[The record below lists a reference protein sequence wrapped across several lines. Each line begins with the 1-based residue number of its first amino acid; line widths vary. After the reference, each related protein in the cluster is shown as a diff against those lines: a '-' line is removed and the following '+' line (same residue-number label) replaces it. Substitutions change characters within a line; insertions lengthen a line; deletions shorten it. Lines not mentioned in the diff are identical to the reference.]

1 MKRKFKFLTTAVAAA
16 TVALSSAA
24 GAQEYPNRAVM
35 TVVQMAPGGPTD
47 LIVRLVQQK
56 MSEELGQSVVVEN
69 RAGAGGLI
77 GLRHVLTAAADGYT
91 LGVATG
97 TSHGVAPNIYTNL
110 PYNPGKDFRAV
121 GALVVAPGVLITSK
135 KATPDCKFKTFIEKL
150 KKSPGEMK
158 YGSAGTGT
166 LAQLTGAYFLAETD
180 TDMMHIPYKGL
191 GPAMIDL
198 YGGSIDA
205 VFDNIS
211 SAKSHIASG
220 KVCALAVQSPQRP
233 SQFPDIPTYAEL
245 DLPQLNKPTW
255 YGLIA
260 RADTPDAVVIR
271 LNKALN
277 AALNSKDVRTAY
289 GKLGVEPI
297 PGTPEQLTQIIR
309 DENIYWRDVIKKIKF
324 EKLKL

>member
-1 MKRKFKFLTTAVAAA
+1 MKIKLKLLTAAVAAA
-16 TVALSSAA
+16 TVALSGVASA
-24 GAQEYPNRAVM
+24 QDYPSRAVT

-56 MSEELGQSVVVEN
+56 MGEELGQTVVVEN

-77 GLRHVLTAAADGYT
+77 GLRHVLTAPADGYT
-91 LGVATG
+91 LGVASG
-97 TSHGVAPNIYTNL
+97 TSHGVAPNIYANL
-110 PYNPGKDFRAV
+110 PYSPDKDFRAV
-121 GALVVAPGVLITSK
+121 GALVVAPGVLVTSK
-135 KATPDCKFKTFIEKL
+135 KATPDCKFETLIEKL
-150 KKSPGEMK
+150 KQSPGEMK
-158 YGSAGTGT
+158 YGSAGIGT
-166 LAQLTGAYFLAETD
+166 LAHLTGAYFLAETD

-220 KVCALAVQSPQRP
+220 KVCALAVQSPQRLT
-233 SQFPDIPTYAEL
+233 QFPDIPTYAEL
-245 DLPQLNKPTW
+245 NLPQLNKPTW
-255 YGLIA
+255 FGLIA
-260 RADTPDAVVIR
+260 RADTPDAIVNR

-277 AALNSKDVRTAY
+277 AALNSDEVRVAY
-289 GKLGVEPI
+289 SKLGVEPI
-297 PGTPEQLTQIIR
+297 PDTPEKFAQIIG